1 MAWFAKLPHMF
12 GGNVVLHNSFYIKDN
27 GKLEPQPEPDSPDFA
42 RCQMFPDLFT
52 QVDVADEPAEGTSV
66 VSQEPAVPAPDAAEV
81 AIVPESVPTP
91 SIIGS
96 TGLIESPTV
105 TKRVK
110 SKLGG

>member
-1 MAWFAKLPHMF
+1 MAWYAKLPHMF
-12 GGNVVLHNSFYIKDN
+12 GGNVVLNNSFYVKDN
-27 GKLEPQPEPDSPDFA
+27 GKLEPQPEPGSPDFA

-52 QVDVADEPAEGTSV
+52 QVDAADEPAEGASV

-81 AIVPESVPTP
+81 AIAESAPTP
-91 SIIGS
+91 SVVSS

-105 TKRVK
+105 AKRVK

>member
-1 MAWFAKLPHMF
+1 MF
-12 GGNVVLHNSFYIKDN
+12 GGNVVLHNAFYIKDN
-27 GKLEPQPEPDSPDFA
+27 GKLEPQPEPGSQDFV

-52 QVDVADEPAEGTSV
+52 QVDAADEPAEGASV
-66 VSQEPAVPAPDAAEV
+66 ASEPAVPAPDVAEV
-81 AIVPESVPTP
+81 AVAEPVTTP
-91 SIIGS
+91 SVLSS